1 MLGLE
6 KVFGN
11 RSKKSEG
18 KNSSDVSFLS
28 KNKAEK
34 IVFFDKPIEAR
45 QKWRSKNKE
54 CEVTIVKHNTGSGRY
69 EIVLDDKKMG
79 VMDTL
84 LQSSEE
90 LKAFLLAG
98 GYELAPEKGIKLTV
112 VNEEESSKP
121 AVPQTAPEVETP
133 PAQDERSAEEARV
146 IEEYNALNQAIVEI
160 LEGKVGVLGANIGEL
175 IEKNAALL
183 GEKRE
188 EFYSI
193 RDTIIDS
200 INLLVDEENLLT
212 DNLEKSGRNLSVAVL
227 EEKRANHQ
235 KLTAFYTE
243 LEKLYLLITREIVKE
258 GERTQDREVA
268 SVPSTPESAPVIVMT
283 PSHEE
288 VPPEV
293 KGQVIQLDDF
303 RKKDPTDKEK
313 AEAAELQEQKTI
325 ALEKI
330 GKEITEALTQFVEN
344 VWQGLQ
350 AQGTSQRI
358 LTKLWKTEILPD
370 LKKRMVTLVQERS
383 QLTPEECGDISD
395 GILEAVSKKK

>member
-11 RSKKSEG
+11 RSKKSEE

-54 CEVTIVKHNTGSGRY
+54 CEVTIVKHNAGSGRY

-112 VNEEESSKP
+112 VNEEELSKP
-121 AVPQTAPEVETP
+121 AVSQAAPEAEM
-133 PAQDERSAEEARV
+133 PAQDERPAEEAKM
-146 IEEYNALNQAIVEI
+146 IEECNALDQEMVEI

-175 IEKNAALL
+175 IEKNTALL

-188 EFYSI
+188 ELYSI
-193 RDTIIDS
+193 RDTVIDS

-235 KLTAFYTE
+235 KLVAFYAE

-258 GERTQDREVA
+258 GERVQDREVA
-268 SVPSTPESAPVIVMT
+268 PVPSAPESAPTTVMT
-283 PSHEE
+283 PPLEE
-288 VPPEV
+288 APPEA
-293 KGQVIQLDDF
+293 KGQMIQLDDF

-313 AEAAELQEQKTI
+313 TEAAESREQKTI

-330 GKEITEALTQFVEN
+330 GQEITEALTQFVEN

-350 AQGTSQRI
+350 TQGVSQRI
-358 LTKLWKTEILPD
+358 LTKLWETEILPE
-370 LKKRMVTLVQERS
+370 LKKRMITLMQERS
-383 QLTPEECGDISD
+383 QLTPEECGDVSD
-395 GILEAVSKKK
+395 SILEAVSKKK